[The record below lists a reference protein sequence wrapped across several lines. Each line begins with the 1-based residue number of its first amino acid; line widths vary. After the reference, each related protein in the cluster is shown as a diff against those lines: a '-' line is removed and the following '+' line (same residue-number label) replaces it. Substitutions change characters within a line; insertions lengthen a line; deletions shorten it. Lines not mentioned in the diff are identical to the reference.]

1 MDLLAEFQAVNAEF
15 QSHRFRT
22 MSRIIQLETLIK
34 LASSSTLVQTKAF
47 ETELESKKK
56 EISILNQMVG
66 RSFKGALLNEAPAQD
81 PIRIQLSDNNKKLA
95 QENANLKHQ
104 ISVLKENA
112 KKSKRDLTHA
122 QADKETYKLMFEK
135 QVAITSQMAEDEAEL
150 QSIVSTLMKD
160 NDQCRD
166 RMQELSLQNAVLQ
179 TTLAELEASVADRE
193 RKWRLIFERKQNK
206 ESSSS

>member
-34 LASSSTLVQTKAF
+34 LASSSTFVQIEAF
-47 ETELESKKK
+47 ETELEKKK
-56 EISILNQMVG
+56 KQISNLNQMVG
-66 RSFKGALLNEAPAQD
+66 RSFKGALLNEAPAED
-81 PIRIQLSDNNKKLA
+81 PIRTQLCNNNTKLA

-112 KKSKRDLTHA
+112 KQTKRELAHA
-122 QADKETYKLMFEK
+122 HADKTTYKLMFEK
-135 QVAITSQMAEDEAEL
+135 QVAITSQMAEDEANL
-150 QSIVSTLMKD
+150 QSIVSALMKD

-179 TTLAELEASVADRE
+179 TTLVELETSVADRE
-193 RKWRLIFERKQNK
+193 RKWRLIFERKQNR
-206 ESSSS
+206 ESFGS